1 MQSCLRGDIV
11 GRRIKRKMEEYEYD
25 QSVELLYRTSL
36 LKQFNKTLS
45 DGFFNMIVVDDV
57 NNRVRVM
64 CR

>member
-1 MQSCLRGDIV
+1 
-11 GRRIKRKMEEYEYD
+11 MEEYEYD

-64 CR
+64 CVI